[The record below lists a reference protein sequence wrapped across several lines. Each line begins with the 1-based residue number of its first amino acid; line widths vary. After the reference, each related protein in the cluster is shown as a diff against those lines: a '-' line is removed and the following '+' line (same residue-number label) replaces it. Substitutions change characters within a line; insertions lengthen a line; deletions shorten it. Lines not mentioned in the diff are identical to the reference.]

1 MADTFRTH
9 HQPVKQRPSGRRK
22 RHGVAARIAAR
33 HRSDQPAFGQRAQDT
48 RQRRRQNHAALTQ
61 RARVQRLAI
70 SQRAD
75 HRMVRRV
82 GLQQTAPAAADDMTA
97 PLQKLVTSAEY
108 RITPLEAVDEDALRE
123 RVASLLAA
131 ERIIKVKQTKRRK
144 SSFDLRPLIHTL
156 AFDEAQPGSLV
167 AHVAA
172 GERGSLRIED
182 LLTEL
187 GLQDAHVNV
196 HRFRLHLDDYYAR
209 LRANRNEF

>member
-1 MADTFRTH
+1 M
-9 HQPVKQRPSGRRK
+9 
-22 RHGVAARIAAR
+22 
-33 HRSDQPAFGQRAQDT
+33 
-48 RQRRRQNHAALTQ
+48 
-61 RARVQRLAI
+61 
-70 SQRAD
+70 
-75 HRMVRRV
+75 
-82 GLQQTAPAAADDMTA
+82 
-97 PLQKLVTSAEY
+97 
-108 RITPLEAVDEDALRE
+108 
-123 RVASLLAA
+123 
-131 ERIIKVKQTKRRK
+131 KQTKRRK